1 MSQLFRLVH
10 LFFSP
15 HRDSRAPTPRT
26 RRSRPH
32 VVGDALA
39 DGFRRPPARRGDD
52 VSRAARGPAARG
64 RKTDEKGMRRP
75 RGDQAPRGVRSRRAR
90 LARARARDRDA
101 RRRSDDLETGAGG
114 VAQRAPPGPAP
125 ERARLFVLPGDAW
138 RNALRLPFFAPPPT
152 ARHPRISAN
161 CAKFSNSTRNAFSDR
176 HASFFSRFNTRGRPN
191 SPCSR
196 RAARA
201 RRCRA
206 AARTRGARA
215 SAAAGRPARP
225 PTGAATGLPRA
236 PRAGASTRT
245 PASSAGPAAGACS
258 LQPRRLP
265 RATSVPQTRVS
276 PRRRRGRT
284 RDALT
289 KRRASPKRRAC

>member
-1 MSQLFRLVH
+1 M
-10 LFFSP
+10 
-15 HRDSRAPTPRT
+15 
-26 RRSRPH
+26 
-32 VVGDALA
+32 
-39 DGFRRPPARRGDD
+39 
-52 VSRAARGPAARG
+52 SRAARGPAARG

-161 CAKFSNSTRNAFSDR
+161 CAKFSNSTRNAFSHR
-176 HASFFSRFNTRGRPN
+176 HASFFSPVSTRGRPN

-276 PRRRRGRT
+276 RTRRRRGLP

-289 KRRASPKRRAC
+289 ATPFRRRRAC

>member
-10 LFFSP
+10 LFSPRPFFSP
-15 HRDSRAPTPRT
+15 TPRLARATRT

-138 RNALRLPFFAPPPT
+138 RNALRLPFFAPPT

-161 CAKFSNSTRNAFSDR
+161 CAKFSNSTRNAFSDVL
-176 HASFFSRFNTRGRPN
+176 FSRFNTRGRPN

-236 PRAGASTRT
+236 PRAGASTRA